1 MSKVIKVLVL
11 LLVLTFCKESKQD
24 TAQEKPAEN
33 TVVKEKVSINYIV
46 TFAIGKATANG
57 KPIRSGDLISGE
69 PKFFVPGSS
78 QVDIQ
83 ITGLQTEVRIR
94 IKSGTELHFYSR
106 IKGDNLELVSF
117 IKKGDL
123 LYSVGKLNK
132 GEAIV
137 ALTPLTNTGVR
148 GTQFKVLVK
157 EDGTSS
163 IKVAE
168 GMVATSYSTP
178 ALEALSNSDKVN
190 AKTQGEINGVLGKP
204 TIIEAGKE
212 VSVNK
217 KEVDTALKNDPEL
230 TALLNN
236 PTLSKLNDPSALPK
250 DPALESH
257 LAEYEKKY
265 ATLEKTPEPSEQKLT
280 IAESKETEAIKKE
293 SSEIVAITLDGKQSE
308 AEIKKAVQDNIKTK
322 SAELTK
328 TVEKVFGKSSETLKL
343 IDGTKVRGVII
354 QQGGD
359 YIIQTPE
366 GEKRYKEDQVEGF
379 VF

>member
-1 MSKVIKVLVL
+1 MSKGIKVVVL
-11 LLVLTFCKESKQD
+11 LLALTFCKESKQD
-24 TAQEKPAEN
+24 TSQEKPVEN
-33 TVVKEKVSINYIV
+33 TVAKEKVSINYV
-46 TFAIGKATANG
+46 ATFAIGKVTANG
-57 KPIRSGDLISGE
+57 KPLRSGDVISGE
-69 PKFFVPGSS
+69 PKFIVPSAS

-106 IKGDNLELVSF
+106 VKGDMLELVSF

-163 IKVAE
+163 IKVVD
-168 GMVATSYSTP
+168 GVVATSYSTP
-178 ALEALSNSDKVN
+178 ALEALSTSDKVN
-190 AKTQGEINGVLGKP
+190 TKTREEINGVLGKP
-204 TIIEAGKE
+204 IVIEAGKE

-217 KEVDTALKNDPEL
+217 KEVDTAIKNDPEL

-265 ATLEKTPEPSEQKLT
+265 AALEKTPESDQKLI

-293 SSEIVAITLDGKQSE
+293 TSEIVAITLDGKQSE

-322 SAELTK
+322 SVELTK
-328 TVEKVFGKSSETLKL
+328 IVEKVFGKSSETLKL
-343 IDGTKVRGVII
+343 IDGTRIRGVII

>member
-1 MSKVIKVLVL
+1 MSKVIKVVVL
-11 LLVLTFCKESKQD
+11 LLALTFCKESKQETVQD
-24 TAQEKPAEN
+24 KPVEN

-57 KPIRSGDLISGE
+57 KLIRSGDLISGE
-69 PKFFVPGSS
+69 PKFFVPNSS
-78 QVDIQ
+78 QIDIQ

-168 GMVATSYSTP
+168 GSVATSYSTP
-178 ALEALSNSDKVN
+178 ALEALSNSDKLN

-204 TIIEAGKE
+204 TIVEAGKE

-217 KEVDTALKNDPEL
+217 KEVETALKNDPEL
-230 TALLNN
+230 AALLDN
-236 PTLSKLNDPSALPK
+236 PTLKKMDDPTTLPK

-265 ATLEKTPEPSEQKLT
+265 ATIEKTPESEQKLN

-293 SSEIVAITLDGKQSE
+293 STEIVAITLDGKQSE

-328 TVEKVFGKSSETLKL
+328 TVEKVFGKQSETLKL
-343 IDGTKVRGVII
+343 IDGTRIRGVII